1 MLLLRAA
8 TSLKVIPS
16 IKGRM
21 APSRRSSARLLS
33 GGGKGAAAWSV
44 LCNPTPN
51 PDALRFELVGPAL
64 PTMPRGVFSH
74 ATPTHQPRGGMDPPP
89 PSPPVAELLAVPGVA
104 HLFFGPGFVTVSKDA
119 GAGRQWDEMQEPL
132 ERALLDFAESAG
144 GIDTAADDSGGGI
157 GGGIGGGGGG
167 SGGGGGGECEGE
179 VADDD
184 EEEEE
189 EGEECTEVVDYIQ
202 ELLAE
207 RVRPYVQAD
216 GGDMEFVRLD
226 AQGVV
231 WLRLRGAC
239 VSCPSST
246 VSVKFN
252 VKNLLT
258 HYVPEVSDVRA
269 VEDDDEFDNDTW
281 VG

>member
-1 MLLLRAA
+1 MLLLLRPA
-8 TSLKVIPS
+8 
-16 IKGRM
+16 G
-21 APSRRSSARLLS
+21 ARLLS

-64 PTMPRGVFSH
+64 LPTMPRGVFSH
-74 ATPTHQPRGGMDPPP
+74 ATPTHQPRGGGTDPPP
-89 PSPPVAELLAVPGVA
+89 PSPPVADLLAVPGVA

-119 GAGRQWDEMQEPL
+119 EARQWDEMQEPL
-132 ERALLDFAESAG
+132 ERALLDFAESTG
-144 GIDTAADDSGGGI
+144 GMDTAVDDSGGGI
-157 GGGIGGGGGG
+157 GGGGGD
-167 SGGGGGGECEGE
+167 ECE
-179 VADDD
+179 VAADDDDD

-189 EGEECTEVVDYIQ
+189 CTEVVDFIQ

-207 RVRPYVQAD
+207 RIRPYVQAD